1 MALTKMVV
9 VSDLNTTY
17 KPCLDGRD
25 FQTEDEVINNI
36 TKASLAG
43 HRDKVVELAK
53 QLVTLSERNDKAKSN
68 EGFIQQIS
76 KYIIENTNPGD
87 VICEHELDGSIWR
100 DKVVRFTGEDTCS
113 FILCRAALYRLV
125 EAGKLKKTYK
135 KVYEEN
141 EPSYHAKRRT
151 VYIVL

>member
-1 MALTKMVV
+1 MALTKMII
-9 VSDLNTTY
+9 VSDANTTY

-25 FQTEDEVINNI
+25 FQTEDKILENI
-36 TKASLAG
+36 VQASLNG
-43 HRDKVVELAK
+43 YRDKVVELAK
-53 QLVTLSERNDKAKSN
+53 QLVMLNGRNKKAKKN

-87 VICEHELDGSIWR
+87 VICECELSNSIWQDDVIR
-100 DKVVRFTGEDTCS
+100 RSDNDTCYLT
-113 FILCRAALYRLV
+113 LCRAALYRLV

-135 KVYEEN
+135 RVFKEN
-141 EPSYHAKRRT
+141 ESCYDAKRRT